1 MDAFQSFEEFPLP
14 QVSAVYVVVGQPK
27 HAKKGGSGAASEI
40 DTNTTAAAE
49 ATEAGGR
56 VSKPRAHLTIVHKPA
71 PNCFFALLGPQQPAA
86 AAAEVRLVRRGM
98 FF

>member
-1 MDAFQSFEEFPLP
+1 MDAFQSLEEFPSLP
-14 QVSAVYVVVGQPK
+14 PPSECSVVVGQQK
-27 HAKKGGSGAASEI
+27 HAKKGEAGAAAATASEI

-49 ATEAGGR
+49 ATGA
-56 VSKPRAHLTIVHKPA
+56 AHLTIVHKPA

-86 AAAEVRLVRRGM
+86 AAEVRLVRRGM